1 MNLESNQLSGDGEDN
16 LGITELIL
24 GLQNNKSLLSLNLSN
39 NKLESPIGAAIRAM
53 LEINTTLID
62 LEVGFNLFALA
73 DVSSFFN

>member
-39 NKLESPIGAAIRAM
+39 NKLESPIGEAIRAM

-73 DVSSFFN
+73 DVSIFFN

>member
-39 NKLESPIGAAIRAM
+39 NKLRKDEELCEDIS
-53 LEINTTLID
+53 
-62 LEVGFNLFALA
+62 F
-73 DVSSFFN
+73 SSKMCH